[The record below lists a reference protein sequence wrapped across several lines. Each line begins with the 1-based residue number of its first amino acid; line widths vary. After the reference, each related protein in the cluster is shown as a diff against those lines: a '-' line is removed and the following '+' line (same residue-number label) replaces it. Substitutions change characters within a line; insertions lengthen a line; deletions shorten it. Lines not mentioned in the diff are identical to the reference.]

1 MNPMLGFKAMFF
13 CLTDDI
19 RFDYLLV
26 NSWFTYS
33 ELLKFVIS
41 RHFGCHLMGIIKM
54 SKTMYETVL
63 GNKTTPEIIKAL
75 YKTFGGLFAE
85 ISNNSVELSVA
96 EKSGC

>member
-1 MNPMLGFKAMFF
+1 
-13 CLTDDI
+13 
-19 RFDYLLV
+19 
-26 NSWFTYS
+26 
-33 ELLKFVIS
+33 
-41 RHFGCHLMGIIKM
+41 MGIIKM